1 MGNEGQNVDIR
12 VYVNNLISHLT
23 YIAKSH
29 LKVLALL
36 VVLGGMSH
44 VRLTLV
50 YNQCGDTQIYTTA

>member
-29 LKVLALL
+29 FKLFALL

-44 VRLTLV
+44 VRLTIV
-50 YNQCGDTQIYTTA
+50 NN